1 MLFHWTNT
9 IKIQLHMLVLYK
21 KQLVLTMIELNN
33 CSLSVKQQLLTHA
46 TATYSRNSYL
56 LTQQLLTHATATY
69 SRRSYLLT
77 QQLFTHATATYSH
90 NSYLLTQQLLTHA
103 NIISIVRNTL
113 SMKDTKGVI
122 RIWISKKDKRTNS
135 NQ

>member
-1 MLFHWTNT
+1 
-9 IKIQLHMLVLYK
+9 MLVLYK

-69 SRRSYLLT
+69 SRKYNFNRT
-77 QQLFTHATATYSH
+77 KYSFYGRYQRG
-90 NSYLLTQQLLTHA
+90 NQNL
-103 NIISIVRNTL
+103 NIEE
-113 SMKDTKGVI
+113 GQ
-122 RIWISKKDKRTNS
+122 KDK
-135 NQ
+135 Q